1 LATPTSSTLTSESS
15 STSSAMKGII
25 ILYPV
30 YSTKSD
36 YEQIMSEKSHSSNC
50 TTDSSSTGM
59 SGTGS
64 ESIPPRYYLIEVSNL
79 EHNTMNSSTTSIS
92 SSIQTTDTK
101 KHRSSMDGLPKLVI
115 A

>member
-36 YEQIMSEKSHSSNC
+36 FEQIMSEKSLSSNR
-50 TTDSSSTGM
+50 TTDSSSM

-101 KHRSSMDGLPKLVI
+101 KHISSMDGLPKLVI